1 LIPTNT
7 TKGDAAKWPTL
18 TGDVC
23 AERIRNARKWRAL
36 RAQSMRAY
44 LARLS
49 ALKTGV
55 SLGVDEHPLELGETD
70 DAL

>member
-1 LIPTNT
+1 MIPTNT
-7 TKGDAAKWPTL
+7 TKDTAKWPTL
-18 TGDVC
+18 TGDEI
-23 AERIRNARKWRAL
+23 AKRIRNARKWRAL

>member
-1 LIPTNT
+1 MIPTNT
-7 TKGDAAKWPTL
+7 TKDTAKWPTL

-36 RAQSMRAY
+36 RPQSMRAY